1 MSTTIFRLHQ
11 LTTFRSY
18 QLLTFAYVNYSL
30 SLMSTTIFI
39 LQQLKNLLL
48 TNMFIFHNLFVT
60 YFVYVLSTAS
70 PNFFASTFQQPFL
83 PAFSFFATMCL
94 SNSATNSTFCFSF
107 LQPFA
112 RVGHSIIFRSVRY
125 VYAHAH
131 LCMQLCLSPKNG
143 GCLRGKNV
151 CVTFCSVFLF

>member
-60 YFVYVLSTAS
+60 YFVYILSTAF
-70 PNFFASTFQQPFL
+70 PNPFASTFQQPFL
-83 PAFSFFATMCL
+83 PAFSFFCNHVSKQL
-94 SNSATNSTFCFSF
+94 SNQFHFLLFVFATFRQGWALRSF
-107 LQPFA
+107 PF
-112 RVGHSIIFRSVRY
+112 GTLRSFPF
-125 VYAHAH
+125 
-131 LCMQLCLSPKNG
+131 LK
-143 GCLRGKNV
+143 KNV
-151 CVTFCSVFLF
+151 PFFSRVFGDL